1 MATKE
6 ELEAQLEIARKDIQ
20 TLASMAGGTVRE
32 QLHGGMEQ
40 AQGKVG
46 ELSEEARAVYDSARA
61 EGARLRRVT
70 EDHIRDN
77 PLGTVGIAF
86 VIGMVVAGLLGRK

>member
-6 ELEAQLEIARKDIQ
+6 ELEQQLEIARNDIQ
-20 TLASMAGGTVRE
+20 TLAKMAGGTVRE
-32 QLHGGMEQ
+32 QLQSGVDH
-40 AQGKVG
+40 AQGKAG

-70 EDHIRDN
+70 EEHIRDN
-77 PLGTVGIAF
+77 PLGTMGIAF
-86 VIGMVVAGLLGRK
+86 VAGMVLAGILGRR